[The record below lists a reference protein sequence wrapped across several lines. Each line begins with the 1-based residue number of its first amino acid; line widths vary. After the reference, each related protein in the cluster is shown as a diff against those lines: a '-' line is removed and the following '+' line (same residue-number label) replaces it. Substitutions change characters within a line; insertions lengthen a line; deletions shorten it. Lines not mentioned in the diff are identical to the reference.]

1 MGQNPKC
8 SGYDQKLFTSKI
20 SDIIEERTK
29 ETSENSVKRSDV
41 TGNRFEWELGKNKVI
56 YDPLPRTP
64 MY

>member
-41 TGNRFEWELGKNKVI
+41 TWNRFEWELGKNKVI
-56 YDPLPRTP
+56 
-64 MY
+64 